1 MILYYGVTG
10 AETRMIEL
18 GYDVLEEEQSETTN
32 FSFITKRREERSTVL
47 IDIISP
53 KSKDMIIL
61 HSTKYYDR

>member
-1 MILYYGVTG
+1 
-10 AETRMIEL
+10 MIEL